1 MYISNFSFVRIH
13 QFCSLH
19 PSLVGNEEMKFHS
32 IRFDWSNRWRIT
44 SALELATAWQGWE
57 IKHEG
62 YTYPFLIARC

>member
-1 MYISNFSFVRIH
+1 
-13 QFCSLH
+13 
-19 PSLVGNEEMKFHS
+19 MKFHS